1 MRELLG
7 CLLGISPL
15 GEIHAVA
22 IMGTVRTAFSA
33 GLYADVV
40 SVSFDLFTKE

>member
-7 CLLGISPL
+7 CLLRISPL
-15 GEIHAVA
+15 GEIPAGA

-40 SVSFDLFTKE
+40 SVAFDLFTKE

>member
-1 MRELLG
+1 MCELVG
-7 CLLGISPL
+7 CLLGILPL
-15 GEIHAVA
+15 GEIPVGA

-33 GLYADVV
+33 GLYADIV